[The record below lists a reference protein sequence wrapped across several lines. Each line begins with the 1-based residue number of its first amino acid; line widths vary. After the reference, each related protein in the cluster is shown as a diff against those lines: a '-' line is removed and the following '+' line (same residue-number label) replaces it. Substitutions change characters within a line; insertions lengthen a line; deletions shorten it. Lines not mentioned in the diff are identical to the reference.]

1 MATTNPYYSNPYAI
15 QNVSGYQ
22 PNLYYNSAVQGSYN
36 GGQIGQS
43 QMVMPGGGRGMMYDS
58 GGQKVGMTTAEEA
71 KDFNDKNPNVLGGGG
86 NADPKKMAGAIS
98 AGEDAFALG
107 VSMYQQGHAINSANI
122 GEMTQKDQFNPY
134 YKPVFDKQATPE
146 QFSKEASA
154 NRTMGYVGKGAGA
167 GAKIGTLIAPG
178 IGTAIGA
185 GAGALIGA
193 GVGLVQGSA
202 AAKKRDEFES
212 AQKNRYKN
220 YIGAQNTYYDNF
232 DKQNMV
238 SAQNR
243 NLGMRGQNY
252 IPAYNSSIYGF
263 V

>member
-1 MATTNPYYSNPYAI
+1 MATTNPYYTNPYAI
-15 QNVSGYQ
+15 QSVSGYQ
-22 PNLYYNSAVQGSYN
+22 PSKQG
-36 GGQIGQS
+36 IT
-43 QMVMPGGGRGMMYDS
+43 YDS
-58 GGQKVGMTTAEEA
+58 GGQKIGMTTAQEA
-71 KDFNDKNPNVLGGGG
+71 KDFNDKNPSVLSGAPSNPSNIGGIVSVGMDVA
-86 NADPKKMAGAIS
+86 N
-98 AGEDAFALG
+98 LG
-107 VSMYQQGHAINSANI
+107 IDMYQQGAAIGNANI
-122 GEMTQKDQFNPY
+122 GEMTQQDSYNPY
-134 YKPVFDKQATPE
+134 FKPMSFQKQATPE

-202 AAKKRDEFES
+202 AAKKRDEFEA